1 MGFLNVGRAQ
11 GLTGNQVL
19 SLQLLKPDREQKV
32 RDKNT
37 AILYFPI
44 EWTEPTN

>member
-11 GLTGNQVL
+11 GLTGNKVL
-19 SLQLLKPDREQKV
+19 SLQLSKPDREKKV

-37 AILYFPI
+37 AILCFPI
-44 EWTEPTN
+44 EWTEPRN